1 MMRDIAIVS
10 IARTAVG
17 RGHKGKLRDTRPDT
31 MGGAVV
37 KEALKRAKG
46 VKAEE
51 VGDLVMGCAFPE
63 AEQGLNVARNIGFIG
78 GLPYT
83 VPAMTINRFCS
94 SGLQALAIAGGRVAL
109 GGIDV
114 AIAGGI
120 ESMSMVPMTGV
131 KPSASADLLATYP
144 EAFVSMG
151 NTAENVANKYDVS
164 RQAQDDF
171 AYTSHQRAD
180 KAIKAGYFKSQI
192 VPIKTRFIDET
203 GSHDLTVSVDECPRP
218 ETTIKKLAKLRP
230 AFSTRGT
237 ATADN
242 SSPISDG
249 AAAAVLM
256 TMDEAKRRNL
266 DPLGIF
272 RHFVVVGVPPDI
284 MGIGPVPAIRKL
296 VDVSGVRLDDID
308 LFEINEAFAA
318 QAVYSV
324 RELGIDPAKVNP
336 NGGAIALGHPLGATG
351 AILTAKLL
359 YELKRTN
366 KRYGVV
372 SMCIGGGMGAAG
384 LFERV

>member
-218 ETTIKKLAKLRP
+218 ETTIEGLAKLRP

-237 ATADN
+237 ATAGN